1 MQYRLELYWQYSD
14 CRIKVEEMMMMI
26 MMIVIIIMMI
36 IALLDCIALKSSD
49 IRKGRMCIPC
59 RPGVGLA

>member
-14 CRIKVEEMMMMI
+14 CRIKVEEMMMI
-26 MMIVIIIMMI
+26 AIIIMMI